1 MRGIL
6 PTVVLTVKIRSSVV
20 ASGIMAAATIRKL
33 REVGRYAAG
42 IDWSDG
48 HDSILPY
55 RHLRQSCP
63 CNGCVAAGPGELPAP
78 ATELTRMRTIGDGTL
93 FLAWQDGHESL
104 FVGAELRALCRCA
117 HCIGEP
123 NYPISGQ

>member
-1 MRGIL
+1 MAG
-6 PTVVLTVKIRSSVV
+6 PTLRT
-20 ASGIMAAATIRKL
+20 L
-33 REVGRYAAG
+33 REVGRYAVG

-63 CNGCVAAGPGELPAP
+63 CDACLAVDPTAAIEATPAAIELV
-78 ATELTRMRTIGDGTL
+78 RMQQIGNGTL
-93 FLAWQDGHESL
+93 FLAWGDRHESL
-104 FVGAELRALCRCA
+104 FIAKELRVLCRCA

-123 NYPISGQ
+123 DYPISGQ